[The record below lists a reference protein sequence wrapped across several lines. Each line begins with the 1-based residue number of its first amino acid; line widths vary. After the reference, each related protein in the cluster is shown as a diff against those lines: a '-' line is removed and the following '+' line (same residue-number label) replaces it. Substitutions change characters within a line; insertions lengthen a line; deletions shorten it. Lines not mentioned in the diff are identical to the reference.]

1 VARSRCVCGP
11 RVPDMPGLNLIVASA
26 DGSRLYAALETA
38 MAAAALGEPVR
49 LFMQGEA
56 VALLRAPIGFAG
68 DAARV
73 AAGQPDLAQMIAEAA
88 AMNVVLIACQSGM
101 ALASLRAGDMGSHI
115 RAGGLVGFLAGVA
128 PDDRL
133 IVY

>member
-1 VARSRCVCGP
+1 MP
-11 RVPDMPGLNLIVASA
+11 RLNLIVASA

-38 MAAAALGEPVR
+38 MAAAALGQPVR

-56 VALLRAPIGFAG
+56 VALLCAPVEFAG

-88 AMNVVLIACQSGM
+88 AMDVAMIACQSGM
-101 ALASLRAGDMGSHI
+101 TLAGLTAGDLGSHI
-115 RAGGLVGFLAGVA
+115 RAGGLVGFLAGVG

-133 IVY
+133 IAY

>member
-1 VARSRCVCGP
+1 
-11 RVPDMPGLNLIVASA
+11 MHGLSLVIASG
-26 DGSRLYAALETA
+26 DGARLYAAFETA
-38 MAAAALGEPVR
+38 MAAAALGARVR
-49 LFMQGEA
+49 IFVQGEA
-56 VALLRAPIGFAG
+56 VALLRAPVGFAG
-68 DAARV
+68 DAARR

-101 ALASLRAGDMGSHI
+101 ALASLSAGDMGSHI

>member
-1 VARSRCVCGP
+1 MS
-11 RVPDMPGLNLIVASA
+11 DMPGLNLIVAGA

-38 MAAAALGEPVR
+38 MAAAALGQPAR
-49 LFMQGEA
+49 LFLQGEA
-56 VALLRAPIGFAG
+56 VALLRAPVGFAG

-88 AMNVVLIACQSGM
+88 AMDVAIIACQSGM
-101 ALASLRAGDMGSHI
+101 ALAGMTAEETGPQV
-115 RAGGLVGFLAGVA
+115 RAGGLVGFLAGVGA
-128 PDDRL
+128 DDRL